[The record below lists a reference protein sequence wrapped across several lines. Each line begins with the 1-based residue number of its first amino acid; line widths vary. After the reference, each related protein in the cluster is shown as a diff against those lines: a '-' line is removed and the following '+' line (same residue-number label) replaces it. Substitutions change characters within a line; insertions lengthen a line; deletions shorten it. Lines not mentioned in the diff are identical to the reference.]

1 MRALVTGA
9 NGFAG
14 RHLVQQLRDAG
25 HHVVAAGHG
34 AEEEI
39 DFREAEEVEWIC
51 GQARADVVFHLA
63 GTSSLADMKRDPTG
77 GNLNIVKPAMNLFD
91 ELLSRHRSTRLVIVS
106 TCHVYGRP
114 LRLPIPEDHAMAPID
129 LYGAARAAVEHI
141 VKSYLALGLD
151 IVTARAFHHTGPGQD
166 RRFAV
171 PDWISQHLSAPD
183 QPVRVGNLDVRRDY
197 TDVRD
202 VVAGYALIA
211 ERAQRGASYNLC
223 SGVST
228 PLRTLFEMA
237 CPEATALSDD
247 QRTRKSE
254 VAVLWGDPSKAEA
267 LGWTR
272 RYDLKQTVTN
282 LRASILERAG

>member
-14 RHLVQQLRDAG
+14 RHLVEQLRDAG

-39 DFREAEEVEWIC
+39 DFRETEEVEWIC
-51 GQARADVVFHLA
+51 EQARADVIFHLA

-77 GNLNIVKPAMNLFD
+77 GNLNIVKPAMNLLD
-91 ELLSRHRSTRLVIVS
+91 ELLNRHRSTRLVIVS

-114 LRLPIPEDHAMAPID
+114 QRLPIAEDHAMAPID

-141 VKSYLALGLD
+141 VKSYVAMGLD

-171 PDWISQHLSAPD
+171 PDWISQHVAAPD

-197 TDVRD
+197 ADVRD
-202 VVAGYALIA
+202 VVAGYALLA
-211 ERAQRGASYNLC
+211 ERGQRGASYNLC
-223 SGVST
+223 SGSAV
-228 PLRTLFEMA
+228 PLRTLFEWA
-237 CPEATALSDD
+237 CPGATPLTEA

-254 VAVLWGDPSKAEA
+254 VAILWGDPSKAEA

-272 RYDLKQTVTN
+272 RYDLMQTVTD
-282 LRASILERAG
+282 LRASILGRSG

>member
-51 GQARADVVFHLA
+51 GQANADVVFHLA

-114 LRLPIPEDHAMAPID
+114 QRLPIPEDHAMAPID

-171 PDWISQHLSAPD
+171 PDWISQHVSAPD
-183 QPVRVGNLDVRRDY
+183 EPVRVGNLDVRRDY

-211 ERAQRGASYNLC
+211 ERAQRGTSYNLC

-228 PLRTLFEMA
+228 PLRALFEMA
-237 CPEATALSDD
+237 CPGATALSDD

-272 RYDLKQTVTN
+272 RYDLKQTVTD

>member
-51 GQARADVVFHLA
+51 GQANADVVFHLA

-114 LRLPIPEDHAMAPID
+114 QRLPIPEDHAMAPID

-211 ERAQRGASYNLC
+211 ERAQRGTRYNLC

-237 CPEATALSDD
+237 CPGATALSDD

-272 RYDLKQTVTN
+272 RYDLKQTVTD